1 MADRLDY
8 YFRQK
13 VTEAELD
20 LGFELLEKADHNL
33 AADIGIYGVV
43 GGAIPA
49 QHAPIA
55 DLTIDLSAPGRAYDR
70 IGQRVFFGTGQT
82 VNLAALR
89 SSHRRQ
95 LAAGSFSARR
105 VVRADRAPGA
115 PGDDRHRTEGPAG
128 RRRAPAL

>member
-43 GGAIPA
+43 SGAIPT

-82 VNLAALR
+82 VNLAVDFTGIPTEV
-89 SSHRRQ
+89 SS
-95 LAAGSFSARR
+95 AKG
-105 VVRADRAPGA
+105 VR
-115 PGDDRHRTEGPAG
+115 
-128 RRRAPAL
+128 